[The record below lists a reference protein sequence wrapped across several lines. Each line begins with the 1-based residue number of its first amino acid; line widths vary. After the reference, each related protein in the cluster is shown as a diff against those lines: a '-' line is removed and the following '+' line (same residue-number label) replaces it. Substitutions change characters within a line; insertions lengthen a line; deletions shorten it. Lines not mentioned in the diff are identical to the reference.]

1 MRNEVRRTQC
11 GLGKRIFTLLIALVF
26 SLALIPSSAL
36 ANSADTENAK
46 HVTQI
51 KTTNETPT
59 SGDDLG
65 NLSNTSDS
73 SNNPKKQSNTANE
86 SPSENA
92 PANENGVQD
101 QNISGAVNNTRETSG
116 NEEQKNTV
124 NATLTISI
132 YGTTLINH
140 TFTITSGATVE
151 ELLNLAR
158 VQGYISAYSYG
169 LPSKGYTSYYVN
181 SITIDSTVYKASGSI
196 YWASTINGQW
206 DNTGLN
212 ETVISSD
219 GFSYELN
226 LTDWKNPDNSLNNG
240 SGSYPSNPN
249 AAHPDNSSKNDTTSF
264 VNKDGKTSA
273 VTSAPTNSND
283 AVLAWKEQYA
293 GSFGGNYIS
302 EILTIGDSIFFA
314 SGPWGSTATLY
325 CLDAKTGKEKG
336 KLVLFGA
343 VDYTCRP
350 AYSNGIIVVPL
361 SGGRLQG
368 IAADSLTSLWV
379 SMEMDD
385 SSTYKNIQS
394 TSPVTIVNGM
404 AYTGISSLL
413 NKKYDSIRGAFFGVD
428 LATGALKWRNLD
440 TSAGFFWAGS
450 CHIGNALIYGNDA
463 GILSSVDPTT
473 GAIIST
479 LSLGS
484 KIRSTVTAN
493 NTGTEAF
500 ISTYD
505 GILHKIAVS
514 ADGVLTEQSKTPL
527 ATKVTLDA
535 IAPKSSI
542 KTFLKSVSSA
552 TLYNGKLFV
561 GGSAGKQYPIE
572 GSEYAETVSKGILS
586 IIDATSMELEKTIIV
601 PFEIQGTPLVTTG
614 KDGET
619 YVYFTC
625 NGAEGSPNYTSGGGI
640 FVYKL
645 GDTNASLL
653 YNATGAESNYCTK
666 TISLGS
672 DGTLYWSN
680 DSGTVFALKKDT
692 DSKENKNNNPSSS
705 TLSTSVSTTIA
716 ASKTPLS
723 SQSSKET
730 TASSQATSFH
740 GEKAATNSSGNSA
753 DTPFWW
759 LPYTGIA
766 AGAVGLLAVGSF
778 LVRLRKH

>member
-1 MRNEVRRTQC
+1 M
-11 GLGKRIFTLLIALVF
+11 ALVL
-26 SLALIPSSAL
+26 SLALVPSSAL
-36 ANSADTENAK
+36 ASSADAENAK

-51 KTTNETPT
+51 KTTNETPK

-65 NLSNTSDS
+65 NLSNSSDS

-86 SPSENA
+86 SPSENT
-92 PANENGVQD
+92 PANENDAQD

-116 NEEQKNTV
+116 NEEQKTTV

-140 TFTITSGATVE
+140 TFTITPGTTVE
-151 ELLNLAR
+151 ELLKLAR
-158 VQGYISAYSYG
+158 KQGYISAYHHG
-169 LPSKGYTSYYVN
+169 DPSEGYTSYYVN
-181 SITIDSTVYKASGSI
+181 SITVGSTVYEASGSI

-212 ETVISSD
+212 ETIISSD

-226 LTDWKNPDNSLNNG
+226 LTDRKNPDNSLNNG

-264 VNKDGKTSA
+264 INKDGKTSA
-273 VTSAPTNSND
+273 VTSAPSNSND
-283 AVLAWKEQYA
+283 AVLAWKKQYA
-293 GSFGGNYIS
+293 GSFGGNNIS
-302 EILTIGDSIFFA
+302 EILAIGDSIFFA
-314 SGPWGSTATLY
+314 SGPWGGTATLY

-404 AYTGISSLL
+404 AYAGISSLL
-413 NKKYDSIRGAFFGVD
+413 NEKHDSIRGAFFGVD
-428 LATGALKWRNLD
+428 LATGTLKWKNLD

-500 ISTYD
+500 VSTYD
-505 GILHKIAVS
+505 GILHKIEVS
-514 ADGVLTEQSKTPL
+514 ADGVLIEQSKTPL
-527 ATKVTLDA
+527 ATKATLDA

-542 KTFLKSVSSA
+542 ETFLKSVSSA

-561 GGSAGKQYPIE
+561 GGSAGKQYPAE
-572 GSEYAETVSKGILS
+572 GSKYAETVSKGILS
-586 IIDATSMELEKTIIV
+586 IIDATSMKLEKTVIV

-625 NGAEGSPNYTSGGGI
+625 NGAEGPYPNYTSGGGI
-640 FVYKL
+640 FIYKL

-692 DSKENKNNNPSSS
+692 DSKENKNNNSSAATTNTPTSQTTS
-705 TLSTSVSTTIA
+705 TTPSTSVSTTIT

-723 SQSSKET
+723 SQNSKET

-740 GEKAATNSSGNSA
+740 GEKAVTNSSGNSA

-766 AGAVGLLAVGSF
+766 AGAVGLLAIGSF